1 MRTVLV
7 MMAVALLFGCGSAS
21 GGASPSTQAAASSS
35 APSGPPKAVDA
46 CTVVTSADA
55 QSVLGQAEGP
65 GHSSHTMS
73 RGIDAYECDYAPSG
87 LSLAL
92 IVVIKAPIS
101 RATFDSE
108 RNIFATH
115 FQVQDASGIGQTA
128 YTFGQSSNGV
138 SIGTINFLQGP
149 YEVDIAGYVSSAAPA
164 VIVARVTAVARAAST
179 RLPK

>member
-1 MRTVLV
+1 MRIVLQ
-7 MMAVALLFGCGSAS
+7 MMAVALFVGCGGGS
-21 GGASPSTQAAASSS
+21 GPPPSTPASSTPAVS
-35 APSGPPKAVDA
+35 SGPPKAVDA

-55 QSVLGQAEGP
+55 QSVLGQPEGP
-65 GHSSHTMS
+65 GHSSHTVS
-73 RGIDAYECDYAPSG
+73 RGVDAYECDYAPSG

-92 IVVIKAPIS
+92 IAVIKAPVS

-108 RNIFATH
+108 RSIFATH
-115 FQVQDASGIGQTA
+115 FQVQGASGIGQTA

-149 YEVDIAGYVSSAAPA
+149 YEVGIAGYVSSAAPA
-164 VIVARVTAVARAAST
+164 DIVARVTEVAKGAST